1 LDAVIPLAW
10 ITVGGLLMSAIALV
24 GSLTLVLQPAALQ
37 RLILPMVSLAAG
49 TLLGGAFFHM
59 IPAGAAT
66 IPSLWAGTWILAGF
80 AAFLGLEE
88 LLHWHHCRRAEA
100 DCRKPMTYLILVGD
114 ALHNFLGGLGV
125 ASTFLINPTV
135 GMMAWLAAAA
145 HEVPQEL
152 GDFGVLVHGGWP
164 RGTALRWNFLS
175 GLTFLVGALLAYAV
189 SFRID
194 VAPLVLLGAGNFIYI
209 GASDL
214 VPEMR
219 AHRIVPRE
227 ALQLFGS
234 FAVGA
239 AAMLLLALIFRR

>member
-1 LDAVIPLAW
+1 
-10 ITVGGLLMSAIALV
+10 
-24 GSLTLVLQPAALQ
+24 
-37 RLILPMVSLAAG
+37 
-49 TLLGGAFFHM
+49 
-59 IPAGAAT
+59 
-66 IPSLWAGTWILAGF
+66 
-80 AAFLGLEE
+80 
-88 LLHWHHCRRAEA
+88 
-100 DCRKPMTYLILVGD
+100 MTYLILVGD